1 MDGGTFI
8 TQAEQ
13 QVDFDEFENEDV
25 CQATLLHRKRE
36 EMKEVDKNLAKTKQE
51 CSRIFA
57 RVAKGEEAFKKKQE
71 HFHKQIQQFQKFILD
86 SDRKYTAKLKMAD
99 DEKKQAIKLGNMVLE
114 KKDEL
119 SSLTVQKESLKNALN
134 KLNRYQAFLLEVVRN
149 LSAQFTFVDEIL
161 QRFQVLDQ
169 ANAQLKETDRE
180 KKEFIN
186 AYTKDVFAEIKDK
199 QNALLV
205 KNSDLAR
212 CLKQLD
218 DARSLVQHYTD
229 SISQWYQ
236 KSQNLQKTGSTVQS
250 AIHNLYRRSYQ
261 SFAFKKPT
269 YKGESTEDK
278 SFLETVEHYNA
289 MLDEIGFRLL
299 DLIDI
304 AERFKE

>member
-1 MDGGTFI
+1 VSSNAPPQEKGGDERGRQKSCQDEAGMF
-8 TQAEQ
+8 Q
-13 QVDFDEFENEDV
+13 DFCAF
-25 CQATLLHRKRE
+25 
-36 EMKEVDKNLAKTKQE
+36 
-51 CSRIFA
+51 
-57 RVAKGEEAFKKKQE
+57 AKGEEAFKKKQE

>member
-1 MDGGTFI
+1 MSSNAPPQEKGGDERGRQKSCQDEAGMF
-8 TQAEQ
+8 Q
-13 QVDFDEFENEDV
+13 DFCAF
-25 CQATLLHRKRE
+25 
-36 EMKEVDKNLAKTKQE
+36 
-51 CSRIFA
+51 
-57 RVAKGEEAFKKKQE
+57 AKGEEAFKKKQE